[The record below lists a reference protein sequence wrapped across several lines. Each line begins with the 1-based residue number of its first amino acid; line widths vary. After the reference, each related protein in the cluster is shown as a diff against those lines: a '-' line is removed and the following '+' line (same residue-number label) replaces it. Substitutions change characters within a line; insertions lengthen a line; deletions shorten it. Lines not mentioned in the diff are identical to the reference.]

1 MKVINIF
8 ANVIIRTILNK
19 GGINMKRETVD
30 NLLRNL
36 LVAGNIVRASFDEMK
51 DVKKELDRF
60 IPKIEIEIIKSD
72 FDTVYFRELK

>member
-1 MKVINIF
+1 
-8 ANVIIRTILNK
+8 
-19 GGINMKRETVD
+19 MKRETMD

-51 DVKKELDRF
+51 DVKKDLYRF

>member
-1 MKVINIF
+1 M
-8 ANVIIRTILNK
+8 
-19 GGINMKRETVD
+19 NMKRETMD

-36 LVAGNIVRASFDEMK
+36 LVVGNIVHVSFDEMK

>member
-1 MKVINIF
+1 
-8 ANVIIRTILNK
+8 
-19 GGINMKRETVD
+19 MKREIMD

-60 IPKIEIEIIKSD
+60 IPKIEIEIIKGD

>member
-1 MKVINIF
+1 
-8 ANVIIRTILNK
+8 
-19 GGINMKRETVD
+19 MKREIMD

-51 DVKKELDRF
+51 DVKRELDRF

-72 FDTVYFRELK
+72 FYTVYFRELK

>member
-1 MKVINIF
+1 
-8 ANVIIRTILNK
+8 
-19 GGINMKRETVD
+19 MKRETVD

-60 IPKIEIEIIKSD
+60 IPKFRYGVLQRIKINGY
-72 FDTVYFRELK
+72 VK

>member
-1 MKVINIF
+1 M
-8 ANVIIRTILNK
+8 
-19 GGINMKRETVD
+19 D

-36 LVAGNIVRASFDEMK
+36 LVAGNIVHASFDEMK

-72 FDTVYFRELK
+72 FNTVYFRELN

>member
-1 MKVINIF
+1 
-8 ANVIIRTILNK
+8 
-19 GGINMKRETVD
+19 MKRETMD
-30 NLLRNL
+30 DLLRNL

-72 FDTVYFRELK
+72 FYTVYFRELK

>member
-1 MKVINIF
+1 
-8 ANVIIRTILNK
+8 
-19 GGINMKRETVD
+19 MKRETMD

-51 DVKKELDRF
+51 DVKKELVRF

-72 FDTVYFRELK
+72 LDTVYFRELK